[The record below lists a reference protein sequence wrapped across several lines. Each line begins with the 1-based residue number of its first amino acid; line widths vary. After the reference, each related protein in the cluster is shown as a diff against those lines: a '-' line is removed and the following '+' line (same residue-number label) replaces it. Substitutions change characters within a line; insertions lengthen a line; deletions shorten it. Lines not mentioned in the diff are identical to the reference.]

1 MVKKCFIGTWVKE
14 KQLLARRRMI
24 DDKNS
29 NIFDFWKKKG
39 LEIKVNKRSK
49 SEGNCEN
56 YENSDMKTTTC
67 DVKTTTSNS
76 DVKTTTC
83 DVKTTISNENYVKNT
98 VSTGCVEDNV
108 EVGLRQKCVF
118 DKNRIC
124 ELHGCEA
131 NKVKIK
137 LSKWRY
143 IDKKKEFGF
152 VKVTETKLQCTA
164 KLRKSVLVD
173 PEIATSEKVYSDL
186 AGSDGL
192 DTCVGNV
199 SKRTRDWLNVG
210 TDAGDQSLIGG
221 GE

>member
-1 MVKKCFIGTWVKE
+1 MIVKKTDKNSPGKTTPGK
-14 KQLLARRRMI
+14 KKNLARKI

-39 LEIKVNKRSK
+39 LEIKMNKRSM
-49 SEGNCEN
+49 SEGNREN
-56 YENSDMKTTTC
+56 HENSNMKTTY
-67 DVKTTTSNS
+67 DVKTTKYNS

-83 DVKTTISNENYVKNT
+83 DVKTTISNEKYVKNT
-98 VSTGCVEDNV
+98 VNTGCVENKV
-108 EVGLRQKCVF
+108 EVGFRQKCVF

-131 NKVKIK
+131 KKVKIK

-164 KLRKSVLVD
+164 KRKKSVLVD
-173 PEIATSEKVYSDL
+173 PEISTPGKVYSDL

-192 DTCVGNV
+192 GTCV
-199 SKRTRDWLNVG
+199 SKLTRDWLNAG
-210 TDAGDQSLIGG
+210 TDAGDQTLIGG